1 MVTKHFDI
9 EKYWQF
15 YSRITRS
22 LSIVSLIIMIII
34 IVDVFPY
41 FGISDFSAI
50 LIGRAA
56 RMAGCFAFPLYFI
69 SRLILSSFV
78 ILPDKNKFTLG
89 VSLIAFLLSLVFQ
102 I

>member
-1 MVTKHFDI
+1 MF
-9 EKYWQF
+9 
-15 YSRITRS
+15 
-22 LSIVSLIIMIII
+22 I
-34 IVDVFPY
+34 IVVADVLDVFPY
-41 FGISDFSAI
+41 FGISDFSVT

-78 ILPDKNKFTLG
+78 ILPDKNRFTLG